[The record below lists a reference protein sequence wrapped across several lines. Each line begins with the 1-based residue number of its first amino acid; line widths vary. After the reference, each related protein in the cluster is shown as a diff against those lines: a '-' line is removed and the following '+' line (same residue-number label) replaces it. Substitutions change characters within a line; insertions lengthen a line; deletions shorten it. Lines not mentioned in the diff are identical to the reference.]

1 MCAGAKWMSQPD
13 VRRHYMIALG
23 ACGRFAEAA
32 DIAESMVFDETV
44 EPGERLKYRLFLSV
58 LRKQDVRKVLAESQ
72 ESLKDRALAAAD
84 AGKLALLW
92 GNNEAAENLSAAYQA
107 FFGEKIS
114 RTLPVRFF
122 KTPVGSISDWRKVY
136 GTLEKQYCDVH
147 FRISA
152 DFLATDVATGP
163 RNIQSGVKG
172 KAGKFMEISAL
183 CDIDGVHIFLRVE
196 DPDAQKV
203 RLGFAPGYN
212 TEMYFA
218 PGRNQPYTCI
228 GMEPAAGITYMFE
241 TTYNN
246 ANHRRPDRKNPAGS
260 FRTETQFTDT
270 DYVQHLFF
278 GWENLY
284 GKLPDRGSEYRYECI
299 AWTPSG
305 SYSWGGSHGV
315 HAPSAWGSLRFDLA
329 PEELNAIRRN
339 ILFKTFR
346 KYRMV
351 PRELRNT
358 DIFTIWSD
366 PEVGDP
372 DFYTAKLVPLE
383 KELKTWAAMIRED
396 MSDEDVET
404 VYVRAL
410 PRMKG
415 LADEVDRLRR
425 QYLLERITLKGY

>member
-1 MCAGAKWMSQPD
+1 MCAGAKWMNQPD
-13 VRRHYMIALG
+13 VRRNYMTALG

-32 DIAESMVFDETV
+32 EIAAEAAADEKTA
-44 EPGERLKYRLFLSV
+44 PGEKLKFELFRAV
-58 LRKQDVRKVLAESQ
+58 LLKQDAEKILTGSRL
-72 ESLKDRALAAAD
+72 SPKDRALAAAD
-84 AGKLALLW
+84 AGKLALLC
-92 GNNEAAENLSAAYQA
+92 GNNEAAEKLSAAYEA

-122 KTPVGSISDWRKVY
+122 KTPVGTISDWRKVY
-136 GTLEKQYCDVH
+136 GKLEKQYCDVR

-163 RNIQSGVKG
+163 RNIQAGMNG

-183 CDIDGVHIFLRVE
+183 CDIDGLHIFLRVE

-218 PGRNQPYTCI
+218 AGRNQPYTCI

-246 ANHRRPDRKNPAGS
+246 ANHRRPDRAKPASS

-278 GWENLY
+278 GWENVY
-284 GKLPDRGSEYRYECI
+284 GKLPDPGSEYRYECI

-305 SYSWGGSHGV
+305 SFSWGGSHGV
-315 HAPSAWGSLRFDLA
+315 HAPSAWGSLRFDLT
-329 PEELNAIRRN
+329 PEELNMIRRN
-339 ILFKTFR
+339 ILFRTFR
-346 KYRMV
+346 NYRMV
-351 PRELRNT
+351 PRELRNA
-358 DIFTIWSD
+358 DLFTLWGD

-372 DFYTAKLVPLE
+372 EFYRTKLAPLE
-383 KELKTWAAMIRED
+383 KELKAWAAMVKEN
-396 MSDEDVET
+396 MTDEEVET

-415 LADEVDRLRR
+415 LSDEVDRLRR